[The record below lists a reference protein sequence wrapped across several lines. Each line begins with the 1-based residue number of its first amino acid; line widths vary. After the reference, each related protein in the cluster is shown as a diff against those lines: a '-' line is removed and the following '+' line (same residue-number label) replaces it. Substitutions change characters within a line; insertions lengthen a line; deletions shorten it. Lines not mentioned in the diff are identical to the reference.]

1 MGGLTTDDDKLLVMV
16 INDSDTTITI
26 TELWVNWPDE
36 YVELEDVKLEGKKIR
51 DIGDDDPPTE
61 MPPWTSPPKDREIKA
76 FSDEVLEFIFKED
89 DGATAISSYG
99 LVITFDNGCT
109 ISH

>member
-1 MGGLTTDDDKLLVMV
+1 MI

-36 YVELEDVKLEGKKIR
+36 YEELEDVKLEGKKIW
-51 DIGDDDPPTE
+51 DIGDDDPPTG

-89 DGATAISSYG
+89 DGATALSSYG